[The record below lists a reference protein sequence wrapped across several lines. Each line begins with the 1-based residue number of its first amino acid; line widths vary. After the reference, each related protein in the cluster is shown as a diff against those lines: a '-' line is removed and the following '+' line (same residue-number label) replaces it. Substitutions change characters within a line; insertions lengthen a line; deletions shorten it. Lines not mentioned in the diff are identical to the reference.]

1 MAMKFIPFGDSHSYF
16 WGRQRKYPGESQDE
30 DVPCMAWLGPAK
42 AFGVYC
48 ATENKTKEKLS
59 QLRQILQE
67 PEIIPVACFGE
78 IDVRV
83 NCARNFL
90 FTGSENIV
98 SDLVDNYLASISL
111 ITPGR
116 ICIWGPPPSAPDNGL
131 FSVDLP
137 AYGSNQTRNYLTHV
151 FNRRVIETINR
162 YPNLF
167 FMTIFYDLIDS
178 ELCTN
183 NLALHDGCHMNDE
196 LQPLAKQALLQAIS
210 AGNKVVMNTEKFFKV
225 KKFKRVFKRVSEDK
239 NTPYLN
245 FYKSMKATIPEYYS
259 YKPIDFQNN
268 NTVVSALES
277 I

>member
-1 MAMKFIPFGDSHSYF
+1 
-16 WGRQRKYPGESQDE
+16 
-30 DVPCMAWLGPAK
+30 MAWLGPAK